1 MNKQLKLSLVAVVVI
16 ALAGAGTWALTR
28 TAAAPQSDSVQS
40 AKTTATPSVSPSAGA
55 TASTAA
61 AAKGISYAGVEGKTA
76 LELLKAKDPQAQTKG
91 DGANAFV
98 TTINGYTASD
108 TKKEYWAFYV
118 NGKMSEVG
126 AGSYATKAG
135 DQIEWKLATY

>member
-1 MNKQLKLSLVAVVVI
+1 MNKQLKLSVAAVVVA

-28 TAAAPQSDSVQS
+28 TAAAPQPGSVQS
-40 AKTTATPSVSPSAGA
+40 AKTAATPSVSPSV
-55 TASTAA
+55 STAA
-61 AAKGISYAGVEGKTA
+61 TKGISYAGVDGKTA

-118 NGKMSEVG
+118 NGNMSDTG
-126 AGSYATKAG
+126 AGSYTTKSS
-135 DQIEWKLATY
+135 DQIEWKLAAY